1 MVQTNIVVPDEK
13 IISEETIKNRIEQ
26 EEIQEVKKLL
36 VVDDDLDY
44 LGTLAFIL
52 EKQFEIY
59 TATGVKEALQFLDNK
74 KVDAI
79 CSDFNMCDGTGLDI
93 LEDIRKSG
101 IVIPFLLMSY
111 SDDYLLERKVK
122 LYDGVFCCKT
132 DNDLIARITTLVEY
146 GK

>member
-52 EKQFEIY
+52 
-59 TATGVKEALQFLDNK
+59 
-74 KVDAI
+74 
-79 CSDFNMCDGTGLDI
+79 
-93 LEDIRKSG
+93 
-101 IVIPFLLMSY
+101 
-111 SDDYLLERKVK
+111 
-122 LYDGVFCCKT
+122 
-132 DNDLIARITTLVEY
+132 
-146 GK
+146 

>member
-1 MVQTNIVVPDEK
+1 
-13 IISEETIKNRIEQ
+13 
-26 EEIQEVKKLL
+26 
-36 VVDDDLDY
+36 
-44 LGTLAFIL
+44 
-52 EKQFEIY
+52 
-59 TATGVKEALQFLDNK
+59 
-74 KVDAI
+74 
-79 CSDFNMCDGTGLDI
+79 MCDGTGLDI

-101 IVIPFLLMSY
+101 IVIPFLLMSC